1 MQGKGEADSY
11 IAAVLSVP
19 GARTAEQW
27 ESASPWGG
35 VPAERGCRD
44 KQLGSLVGVQRGI
57 WKEGKREKL
66 RTGEAGRLI
75 RESANFSLRFLS
87 CLWGITILVTFWLQA
102 GF

>member
-1 MQGKGEADSY
+1 M
-11 IAAVLSVP
+11 SVP

-27 ESASPWGG
+27 ESP
-35 VPAERGCRD
+35 VPG
-44 KQLGSLVGVQRGI
+44 VGVCR
-57 WKEGKREKL
+57 EGLSGQAAWELGWCPERDMEGGEREKL

-87 CLWGITILVTFWLQA
+87 CLWGITFLVTFWLQA